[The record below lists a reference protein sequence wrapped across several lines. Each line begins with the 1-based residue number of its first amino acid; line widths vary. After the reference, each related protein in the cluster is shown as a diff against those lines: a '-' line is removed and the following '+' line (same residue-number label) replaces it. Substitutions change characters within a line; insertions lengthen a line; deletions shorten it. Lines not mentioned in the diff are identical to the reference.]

1 MLIFLIALNLH
12 YLCRCVQNILKM
24 SMNFI
29 EQAIKGVWVIE
40 PVRYGD
46 NRGYFCETFKKEE
59 FEAAIGKVDFIQ
71 DNESVSTYG
80 VLRGLHFQKGQW
92 SQAKLV
98 RVSQGRVVDVVVDLR
113 DGSPTWGK
121 HLMVELSRENGR
133 QMFVPRGF
141 AHGFV
146 VLSEVAQFQY
156 KVDNEYAPEFEA
168 TLKFDDEDLAI
179 EWPIDKRDIKLSEKD
194 RHGLSLKEY
203 KNI

>member
-121 HLMVELSRENGR
+121 HLMVELSQENGR

-141 AHGFV
+141 AHGIV
-146 VLSEVAQFQY
+146 VLSEVAQCQ
-156 KVDNEYAPEFEA
+156 
-168 TLKFDDEDLAI
+168 
-179 EWPIDKRDIKLSEKD
+179 
-194 RHGLSLKEY
+194 
-203 KNI
+203 

>member
-71 DNESVSTYG
+71 DNE
-80 VLRGLHFQKGQW
+80 
-92 SQAKLV
+92 
-98 RVSQGRVVDVVVDLR
+98 
-113 DGSPTWGK
+113 
-121 HLMVELSRENGR
+121 
-133 QMFVPRGF
+133 
-141 AHGFV
+141 
-146 VLSEVAQFQY
+146 
-156 KVDNEYAPEFEA
+156 
-168 TLKFDDEDLAI
+168 
-179 EWPIDKRDIKLSEKD
+179 
-194 RHGLSLKEY
+194 
-203 KNI
+203 